1 MIGQMTKICL
11 FYVFFGILT
20 FWLICRVMVNSE
32 KSEERAKAYVKEH
45 PIFKK
50 QIFIARII
58 STFIMIISLFL
69 VYTII
74 PADAIA
80 CIFFIISCI
89 SSIALVYLSIIWIG
103 IRKYEKES
111 YGES

>member
-32 KSEERAKAYVKEH
+32 KYEERAEAYVKEH
-45 PIFKK
+45 SIFKK

-74 PADAIA
+74 PADTIA

-111 YGES
+111 